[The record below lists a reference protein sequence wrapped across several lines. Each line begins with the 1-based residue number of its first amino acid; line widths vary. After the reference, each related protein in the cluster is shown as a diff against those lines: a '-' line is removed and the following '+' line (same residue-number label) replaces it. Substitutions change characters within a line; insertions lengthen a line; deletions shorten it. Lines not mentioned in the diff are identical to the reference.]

1 MDLVKTSVFAA
12 SQTCFEARGCT
23 QVTKHSKELEALK
36 EKLQTQ
42 EEKAGSS
49 HHDRFK
55 ELIYPPLPL
64 VR

>member
-1 MDLVKTSVFAA
+1 M
-12 SQTCFEARGCT
+12 
-23 QVTKHSKELEALK
+23 TKHSKELEGLK